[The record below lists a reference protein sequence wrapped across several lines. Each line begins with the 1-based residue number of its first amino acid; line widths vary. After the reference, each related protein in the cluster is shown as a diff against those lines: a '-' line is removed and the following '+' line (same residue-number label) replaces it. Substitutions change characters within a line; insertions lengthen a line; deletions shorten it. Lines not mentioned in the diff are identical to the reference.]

1 MRDAFIFTGHRVIF
15 SVRPTRLFRISCSGA
30 LNNAR
35 RLPNRRTKNTAIW
48 KSPLLA
54 KKQPRSTIYFEMN
67 RHERGLE
74 FKVGAFVF
82 VGLAMLGALIVQFG
96 RLGEGFKIYYP
107 LTVRFSDASGLLKG
121 SDVLLAGAK
130 LGKVSGGPR
139 MVREGQG
146 VDVPLKIYDY
156 IKVPEGSKFTV
167 GSSGLLGDRFVN
179 VVMPPGQPKA
189 FLAPNTHISGARE
202 TGIDDITREGGAL
215 LTELRGTVQR
225 LNQETLSSENTQNLK
240 ASMEHL
246 NQATSALA
254 ESSKKLDGVI
264 DEADSTM
271 ASAKKAADNLQNAI
285 DDTRKVL
292 RTATQGKGLVATLLN
307 NQELANDLHALIS
320 NLRAHGVLF
329 YRDSAAT
336 TQTKP
341 QEQTKPARQTRGR

>member
-1 MRDAFIFTGHRVIF
+1 
-15 SVRPTRLFRISCSGA
+15 
-30 LNNAR
+30 
-35 RLPNRRTKNTAIW
+35 
-48 KSPLLA
+48 
-54 KKQPRSTIYFEMN
+54 MN

-82 VGLAMLGALIVQFG
+82 VGLAMLGALVVQFG
-96 RLGEGFKIYYP
+96 RLGEGFKTYYP
-107 LTVRFSDASGLLKG
+107 LTVRFTDASGLLKG

-130 LGKVSGGPR
+130 IGKVAGGPR

-202 TGIDDITREGGAL
+202 TGIDDLTREGGAL
-215 LTELRGTVQR
+215 VNGLRTTVQK
-225 LNQETLSSENTQNLK
+225 LNQDTLSSQNMENLK
-240 ASMEHL
+240 SSMEHL
-246 NQATSALA
+246 NQATGALA

-264 DEADSTM
+264 EQADSTM
-271 ASAKKAADNLQNAI
+271 ASAKKAVDTLQDAI
-285 DDTRKVL
+285 ADTRKVL
-292 RTATQGKGLVATLLN
+292 RSATQGKGLVATLLN
-307 NQELANDLHALIS
+307 DQALTNDLHALIS

-329 YRDSAAT
+329 YRDTAAT
-336 TQTKP
+336 AQPKP
-341 QEQTKPARQTRGR
+341 PEQTKPTRQARRR